1 MRSTGDSF
9 ETALGED
16 SVPDPDGPAVSLAG
30 APVGDPP
37 RAKSPRGGISWLLVS
52 QLVLGL
58 LVVSTTGM
66 LVVQLRQQALTASSH
81 EIQSLALTL
90 ADQAERAFDGVD
102 LLQTTFME
110 TVRADR
116 IETPGQFRQRMSGS
130 EVNQQLIAHA
140 RMLPQLDTIAL
151 IDADGMFIN
160 YNHALPVPSNSI
172 ADRSYFK
179 ALKPDSGPPMVVS
192 EPIVNRMDQSL
203 AVVVAHRITSTT
215 GAFLGISFAGVRMN
229 YFESLYQTVANK
241 EDTAIALT
249 RTDGVLFARYP
260 HISATIGKSFM
271 QAGIVA
277 QMVDNRAASEVIRKV
292 SQVNGVDRLIAGHTL
307 SHFPLVVSVSASV
320 SSILRPWREEA
331 VYLIG
336 SAAIME
342 LMVVGV
348 GLLMQRQLRSQRL
361 LAEARA
367 ARAASDAAKTFAET
381 AQRGAEA
388 ELALGQE
395 RERADR
401 ELRVQAVRFGAALG
415 NMSEVVC
422 LFDATD
428 RLVVGND
435 RLASMLYLPAG
446 SITPGMT
453 ITDMGDLLPETSGL
467 PPTDPRNI
475 HSLIL
480 RVKDTGD
487 RGSQMLDTEN
497 GRIAVNFAPMAEDGW
512 LVTLEDITEQ
522 RRSEAKIEHMAHHDA
537 LTGLANR
544 VLFHYPAERG
554 DGTLPARR
562 AFRGAVPR
570 PRPLQGGERYPRPSG
585 RRYPAAGGHP
595 AAEITGARD
604 RYGRPAWRRRIRHRA
619 VDQPAIGQHGAR
631 PAADRGGRRAVRNQR
646 TPDHHRHQHRHRDR
660 SGRRRGC
667 RRDHQKRRPGAVS
680 VESRRTRPLPIL
692 RAGDECPDA
701 GTARARLDLR
711 KALAEHEFVVFYQ
724 PLINIATRSV
734 CGFEALLR
742 WHHPQ
747 RGMVSPADFIPLAEE
762 IGLIVPLGEWVLR
775 QACADAASWP
785 GNLKV
790 AVNLSPVQFTS
801 HTLVEDVA
809 AALADRG

>member
-179 ALKPDSGPPMVVS
+179 ALKPDSGPSMVVS

-292 SQVNGVDRLIAGHTL
+292 SQVDGVDRLIAGHTL

-544 VLFHYPAERG
+544 VLFHIRLSEAMARCRRG
-554 DGTLPARR
+554 EHFAVLYLDLDHFKAVNDTLGHPVGDTLLREVTQRLKLQVREIDTVARLGGDEFAIVQSIGQPSDSTALARR
-562 AFRGAVPR
+562 LIEAVGAPYEINGHRIIIGTSIGIAIVPADGADVDEIIINADLALYRSKADGRG
-570 PRPLQGGERYPRPSG
+570 RYQFFEPEMNARMQA
-585 RRYPAAGGHP
+585 RRVL
-595 AAEITGARD
+595 D
-604 RYGRPAWRRRIRHRA
+604 
-619 VDQPAIGQHGAR
+619 
-631 PAADRGGRRAVRNQR
+631 
-646 TPDHHRHQHRHRDR
+646 
-660 SGRRRGC
+660 
-667 RRDHQKRRPGAVS
+667 
-680 VESRRTRPLPIL
+680 
-692 RAGDECPDA
+692 
-701 GTARARLDLR
+701 LDLR
-711 KALAEHEFVVFYQ
+711 KALAERRV
-724 PLINIATRSV
+724 R
-734 CGFEALLR
+734 GFLSAADQHRHPFGLR
-742 WHHPQ
+742 V
-747 RGMVSPADFIPLAEE
+747 RGA
-762 IGLIVPLGEWVLR
+762 
-775 QACADAASWP
+775 
-785 GNLKV
+785 V
-790 AVNLSPVQFTS
+790 AVASS
-801 HTLVEDVA
+801 A
-809 AALADRG
+809 ARHGIARRFHSAGGGDRPDRSSRRMGAATGLR